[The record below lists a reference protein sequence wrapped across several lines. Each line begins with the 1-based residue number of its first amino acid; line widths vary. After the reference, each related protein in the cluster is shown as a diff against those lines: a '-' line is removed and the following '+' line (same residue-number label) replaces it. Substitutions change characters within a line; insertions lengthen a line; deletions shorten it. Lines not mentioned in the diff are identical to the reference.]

1 MILNIIF
8 ALNCK
13 KIWLW
18 QYFVITLINSSIVLI
33 NVNYLVYFV
42 MLSKKFDLCFR
53 SFHTPQK
60 KPVLF
65 TKINYIRV
73 PCDNL
78 NFIVLFSYNDG
89 DDDAIN

>member
-1 MILNIIF
+1 
-8 ALNCK
+8 
-13 KIWLW
+13 
-18 QYFVITLINSSIVLI
+18 
-33 NVNYLVYFV
+33 